1 MRSDRR
7 GRAGGVKLTILG
19 SRVTRMGCLDRLFA
33 DGALFPMSCSVSF
46 LRVGK
51 EPESVK
57 ERPDMVVP
65 GWQESIPG
73 GDGRRQ

>member
-1 MRSDRR
+1 
-7 GRAGGVKLTILG
+7 
-19 SRVTRMGCLDRLFA
+19 MGCLDRLFA